1 VRLLGDLDI
10 QMNSEHLVD
19 PPIKS
24 SGGSDKKENGGGV
37 AARALRR
44 AAAEVGAF

>member
-24 SGGSDKKENGGGV
+24 SGGSDKKGNGG

-44 AAAEVGAF
+44 EVAEVGAF